1 MKSYQD
7 IVAETPM
14 KSVPS
19 VALPSLSKTGIE
31 EIPQHLYRLSP
42 AGIREILHW
51 LRIDKENIKQA
62 DEISLSG

>member
-1 MKSYQD
+1 MYQAV
-7 IVAETPM
+7 IAEIPM
-14 KSVPS
+14 KSMPS

-42 AGIREILHW
+42 AGIREMLHW
-51 LRIDKENIKQA
+51 LKTDKENIKQA

>member
-1 MKSYQD
+1 
-7 IVAETPM
+7 M

-51 LRIDKENIKQA
+51 LKIDKKNIEQA

>member
-1 MKSYQD
+1 
-7 IVAETPM
+7 M

-51 LRIDKENIKQA
+51 FKIGKKNIEQA
-62 DEISLSG
+62 NEIPLSK